1 MSLSCTCSGRRC
13 PFRYGRDLD
22 HFPTAVYSGF
32 VALAVVAE
40 ALVAATVGARAR
52 RHRPVLIPLA
62 VFTTGFLATGIT
74 QLGLNTAGRCVDLYA
89 TRPPA
94 CFKMP
99 DAGFTAG
106 MLARNSYSCDKPP
119 LS

>member
-1 MSLSCTCSGRRC
+1 M
-13 PFRYGRDLD
+13 
-22 HFPTAVYSGF
+22 
-32 VALAVVAE
+32 VAE